1 MKSNTLDY
9 SKQSHFL
16 TLSLLTLS
24 FDNGKVVKEIGGFM
38 LLEIK
43 GINKSFSGKQ
53 ILHDVSFTVTSG
65 KAMGFLGRN
74 GAGKTTTIRTLMDVF
89 KADSGVFLLDGKPFE
104 PTQYSVGYLPEERG
118 LYGKEKILDQLI
130 YFATLR
136 GASHKEAKTSA
147 EYWIERFGLSYAK
160 NHKLETLSKGNQQK
174 IQIAQTLLND
184 PEIVILDEPFS
195 GLDPVNSQILK
206 EVIIELIEKGKLV
219 IFSSH
224 QMNYVEEFCDE
235 ITLIDKGKV
244 VLSGNLKQIKS
255 DIGRQRLRLT
265 SSNYNNG
272 SLKQFLSTHV
282 KGIEISEDKHSL
294 IIECLNGKSKH
305 ELLED
310 IVKHNIEIELFSG
323 YEPSLNDIFVSK
335 VGDDHA

>member
-1 MKSNTLDY
+1 
-9 SKQSHFL
+9 
-16 TLSLLTLS
+16 
-24 FDNGKVVKEIGGFM
+24 M
-38 LLEIK
+38 LLEVK

-89 KADSGVFLLDGKPFE
+89 KADSGVFLLDGKQFI
-104 PTQYSVGYLPEERG
+104 PTHYRVGYLPEERG
-118 LYGKEKILDQLI
+118 LYGKEKILNQLI

-136 GASHKEAKTSA
+136 GATHKEAKTSA
-147 EYWIERFGLSYAK
+147 EYWIERFDLSYAK

-174 IQIAQTLLND
+174 IQIAQSLLND

-206 EVIIELIEKGKLV
+206 DVIVELIEKGKLV

-244 VLSGNLKQIKS
+244 ILSGNLKQIKA
-255 DIGRQRLRLT
+255 DIGRQRLRLK
-265 SSNYNNG
+265 SSNYNQDELRQYLNTNVKDIEV
-272 SLKQFLSTHV
+272 SQDKQ
-282 KGIEISEDKHSL
+282 SL
-294 IIECLNGKSKH
+294 IIECLNGKTKH
-305 ELLED
+305 DLLDD
-310 IVKHNIEIELFSG
+310 IVKNKIEIDLFTH
-323 YEPSLNDIFVSK
+323 YEPSLNDIFVTK
-335 VGDDHA
+335 VGEDHA

>member
-1 MKSNTLDY
+1 M
-9 SKQSHFL
+9 
-16 TLSLLTLS
+16 
-24 FDNGKVVKEIGGFM
+24 I
-38 LLEIK
+38 LEVK

-53 ILHDVSFTVTSG
+53 VLHDVSFTVTSG

-89 KADSGVFLLDGKPFE
+89 KADSGVFMLDGKPFI
-104 PTQYSVGYLPEERG
+104 PTHYRVGYLPEERG
-118 LYGKEKILDQLI
+118 LYGKEKILEQLI

-136 GASHKEAKTSA
+136 GATHKEAKESA
-147 EYWIERFGLSYAK
+147 EYWIERFELSYAK

-174 IQIAQTLLND
+174 IQIAQALLNN

-206 EVIIELIEKGKLV
+206 EVIIELINQGKLV

-244 VLSGNLKQIKS
+244 ILSGNLKEIKS
-255 DIGRQRLRLT
+255 DMGRSRLRLNA
-265 SSNYNNG
+265 SNYNRDE
-272 SLKQFLSTHV
+272 LIHFLDTNIQDIALSQ
-282 KGIEISEDKHSL
+282 DKHSL
-294 IIECLNGKSKH
+294 IIECLNQKTKQN
-305 ELLED
+305 LLED
-310 IVKHNIEIELFSG
+310 LVKHKIDIELFTH
-323 YEPSLNDIFVSK
+323 YEPSLNDIFVMK
-335 VGDDHA
+335 VGEDHA

>member
-1 MKSNTLDY
+1 M
-9 SKQSHFL
+9 
-16 TLSLLTLS
+16 
-24 FDNGKVVKEIGGFM
+24 I
-38 LLEIK
+38 LEVK

-53 ILHDVSFTVTSG
+53 VLHDVSFTVTSG

-89 KADSGVFLLDGKPFE
+89 KADSGVFYLDGKPFI
-104 PTQYSVGYLPEERG
+104 PTHYRVGYLPEERG

-136 GASHKEAKTSA
+136 GATHKEAKASA
-147 EYWIERFGLSYAK
+147 EYWIDRFELTYAK

-174 IQIAQTLLND
+174 IQIAQSLLNN

-195 GLDPVNSQILK
+195 GLDPVNAQVLK
-206 EVIIELIEKGKLV
+206 DVIVELIADGKLV

-244 VLSGNLKQIKS
+244 VMSGNLKQIKA
-255 DIGRQRLRLT
+255 DLGRQRLRLNA
-265 SSNYNNG
+265 SNYSRDELINYLNE
-272 SLKQFLSTHV
+272 HV
-282 KGIEISEDKHSL
+282 SDIEISSDKQSL
-294 IIECLNGKSKH
+294 IIECLNQKTKH
-305 ELLED
+305 DLLED
-310 IVKHNIEIELFSG
+310 IVKHKIEIDLFTH
-323 YEPSLNDIFVSK
+323 YEPSLNDIFVMK
-335 VGDDHA
+335 VGEEHA

>member
-1 MKSNTLDY
+1 MTLPIDR
-9 SKQSHFL
+9 
-16 TLSLLTLS
+16 
-24 FDNGKVVKEIGGFM
+24 GKVVKEIGGTM

-89 KADSGVFLLDGKPFE
+89 KADSGVFLLDGKPFV

-136 GASHKEAKTSA
+136 GATRKEAKASA
-147 EYWIERFGLSYAK
+147 EYWIERFDLSYAK

-174 IQIAQTLLND
+174 IQIAQTLLNN
-184 PEIVILDEPFS
+184 PEIIILDEPFS

-206 EVIIELIEKGKLV
+206 EVIMELIEKGKIV

-244 VLSGNLKQIKS
+244 VLSGSLKKIKS
-255 DIGRQRLRLT
+255 DIGRQRLRLI
-265 SSNYNNG
+265 SNNYNKET
-272 SLKQFLSTHV
+272 LKKYLSNHV
-282 KGIEISEDKHSL
+282 KDIDINEDKQSL
-294 IIECLNGKSKH
+294 IIECLNGKTKH
-305 ELLED
+305 DLLED
-310 IVKHNIEIELFSG
+310 IVKNKIEIELFSS
-323 YEPSLNDIFVSK
+323 YEPSLYDIFVSK
-335 VGDDHA
+335 VGDDHE

>member
-1 MKSNTLDY
+1 MILD
-9 SKQSHFL
+9 
-16 TLSLLTLS
+16 
-24 FDNGKVVKEIGGFM
+24 V
-38 LLEIK
+38 K

-89 KADSGVFLLDGKPFE
+89 KADSGEFILDGKPFV
-104 PTQYSVGYLPEERG
+104 PNHYRVGYLPEERG

-136 GASHKEAKTSA
+136 GANHKQAKESA
-147 EYWIERFGLSYAK
+147 EYWIERFGLTYAK
-160 NHKLETLSKGNQQK
+160 NQKLETLSKGNQQK
-174 IQIAQTLLND
+174 IQIAQALLND

-206 EVIIELIEKGKLV
+206 DVIVELIEKGKLV

-244 VLSGNLKQIKS
+244 ILSGNLKQLKS
-255 DIGRQRLRLT
+255 DLGQSRLRLK
-265 SSNYNNG
+265 SSTYEQDELIRF
-272 SLKQFLSTHV
+272 LKENV
-282 KGIEISEDKHSL
+282 KDISIDHDKQSL
-294 IIECLNGKSKH
+294 IIECLNQKTKQ

-310 IVKHNIEIELFSG
+310 LVRLKVDIELFTH
-323 YEPSLNDIFVSK
+323 YEPSLNDIFVMK
-335 VGDDHA
+335 VGEENA